1 MYKFDELDALIDHL
15 LDDEIQAYD
24 LPYYMEPMLED
35 ISFVGLLEAYLEEA
49 IAHKNA
55 DRIEGV
61 LILAGKLGE
70 DNWHHSHEDLVDTI
84 EYYGNASNV
93 ATLQKAFSLSLPYMA
108 YNHHYSFHRKLLY
121 AILKLAPEQF
131 PQIRK
136 AVQGKLCD
144 RLRKESFK

>member
-1 MYKFDELDALIDHL
+1 MYKFDELDTLIDHL

-70 DNWHHSHEDLVDTI
+70 DK
-84 EYYGNASNV
+84 
-93 ATLQKAFSLSLPYMA
+93 KAVVPI
-108 YNHHYSFHRKLLY
+108 RKL
-121 AILKLAPEQF
+121 AFGRLASQP
-131 PQIRK
+131 RRSC
-136 AVQGKLCD
+136 GYN
-144 RLRKESFK
+144 